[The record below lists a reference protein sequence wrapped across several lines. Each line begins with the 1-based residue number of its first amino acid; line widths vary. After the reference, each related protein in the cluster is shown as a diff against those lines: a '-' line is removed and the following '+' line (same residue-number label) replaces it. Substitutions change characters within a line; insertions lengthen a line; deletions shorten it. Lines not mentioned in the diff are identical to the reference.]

1 MQEIADNRRISVNKL
16 INKALIQWMQSF
28 SYGKKLKYLML
39 TKDMFK
45 SLIQCADSAKIDEL
59 SNQMVMFFSD
69 FFQNLINAP
78 LKPENLEIFI
88 THISAFLSDQ
98 GIRWFEEFEI
108 VQVND
113 RLIVKGFH
121 YLGAKFSEF
130 FTLVFI
136 KIMNKYFS
144 YTSEENFQ
152 EFSLNSIYLEFFK
165 LEKEKL

>member
-1 MQEIADNRRISVNKL
+1 MQIIANNRGISVNNL
-16 INKALIQWMQSF
+16 ITKALIQWMQSF

-45 SLIQCADSAKIDEL
+45 SLINCADSAKIDDL
-59 SNQMVMFFSD
+59 SNQMVLFFSD

-78 LKPENLEIFI
+78 LKTENLEIFI
-88 THISAFLSDQ
+88 TYISAFLSDQ

-113 RLIVKGFH
+113 RLIIKGFH

-152 EFSLNSIYLEFFK
+152 EFSLNSIYLEFIK
-165 LEKEKL
+165 LEKEKS